1 MKEAIRRGE
10 FQLAYQ
16 PVVDAATGAVVSFEA
31 LMRWCHPTQGEIP
44 PGNFIPLAEETGLI
58 VPLGV
63 WALQEACRE
72 AIHWPA
78 HIHVAVNVSAVQL
91 RREDLEASVL
101 SALAS
106 SGLPATRLK
115 LEVTES
121 VLMQDSDTVLACLHR
136 LRTLGVPIALDDF
149 GTGYSSLGYLR
160 RFPFDKIK
168 IDQAFVRD
176 IADPDAAAIVRA
188 VVGIG
193 ERLGM
198 GIVAEGIETVEQ
210 LDLVR
215 REGCTLVQ
223 GFLFSPPLP
232 SHEARRYM
240 EAAQGRAA

>member
-1 MKEAIRRGE
+1 MRRFSG
-10 FQLAYQ
+10 
-16 PVVDAATGAVVSFEA
+16 P
-31 LMRWCHPTQGEIP
+31 PTS
-44 PGNFIPLAEETGLI
+44 
-58 VPLGV
+58 
-63 WALQEACRE
+63 
-72 AIHWPA
+72 
-78 HIHVAVNVSAVQL
+78 HVAVNVSAVQL
-91 RREDLEASVL
+91 RREGLEASVL

-136 LRTLGVPIALDDF
+136 LRTLGVLIALDDF

-176 IADPDAAAIVRA
+176 IADPDTAAIVRA

-223 GFLFSPPLP
+223 GLP
-232 SHEARRYM
+232 VQPATPVLRGTQVHGGCSR
-240 EAAQGRAA
+240 